1 MKTQEVLKHAKI
13 SEILDATFLSPD
25 SIQEAPPGF
34 SADELDNAKSEIR
47 TFYGESKKFNID
59 VHTAQNHYAEGFV
72 ESSDLTD
79 FHISYLTGEFRLPYN
94 ECSFSLESPIEVYW
108 SLKDHTMPSQ
118 GQQYAEHNLIGFG
131 IRNHPYTTPEIKNH
145 PDTHAYRCYL
155 YFLED
160 EASDDMAHI
169 SWQFI
174 DFTITEFESGRIE
187 KPIANWVGHYQHP
200 CSDEK
205 TCPIE
210 RINGL
215 PKDRAMPSKLQG
227 ACQEYIN
234 RRAIVELILS
244 AIHEISVK
252 EVINTHRKKTIWDY
266 IGFSPDVGLRTA
278 DPIGDPSLPE
288 SVLPKEGYTTYLN
301 DKRYVYPEGEIQHGT
316 GTRHRFR
323 YDVRRHA
330 RIVEGHIIWISP
342 HRRGSGEYIPRV
354 YSKKRIISVAYLVEK
369 GQRLSRFR
377 WIEKLMIWFIQWRR
391 KTT

>member
-1 MKTQEVLKHAKI
+1 MKAQEVLKRVKI
-13 SEILDATFLSPD
+13 SEVLDSTFLSPD
-25 SIQEAPPGF
+25 ATHESPPGTKV
-34 SADELDNAKSEIR
+34 DEMNNAQTEIR

-59 VHTAQNHYAEGFV
+59 VRAAQNHYAEGFV
-72 ESSDLTD
+72 ESSTLTS
-79 FHISYLTGEFRLPYN
+79 FHISHLTGEFRLPYN
-94 ECSFSLESPIEVYW
+94 ECSFSFESPIEVYW

-118 GQQYAEHNLIGFG
+118 GQQFAEHNLIGFG
-131 IRNHPYTTPEIKNH
+131 IRNHPYTTPEIKNY
-145 PDTHAYRCYL
+145 PGTNVYRCYL

-160 EASDDMAHI
+160 EGSDNMAHI
-169 SWQFI
+169 SCQWI
-174 DFTITEFESGRIE
+174 DFTITEFESGVTE
-187 KPIANWVGHYQHP
+187 KPIANWVGHYMHP

-205 TCPIE
+205 NCPIE
-210 RINGL
+210 RIQGL
-215 PKDRAMPSKLQG
+215 PKDRATPTKLHG

-244 AIHEISVK
+244 AIHETFTK

-266 IGFSPDVGLRTA
+266 IGFSPDVGFRTSSLT
-278 DPIGDPSLPE
+278 GDTLLPE

-301 DKRYVYPEGEIQHGT
+301 DKRYIYPEGEIQHGA
-316 GTRHRFR
+316 GTKHRFR

-330 RIVEGHIIWISP
+330 RIVEDHIIWISP
-342 HRRGSGEYIPRV
+342 HQRGAGEYIPRV

-391 KTT
+391 KN